1 MRLIICA
8 DDFAQSPE
16 IDAAII
22 RLIENNRLS
31 AASCM
36 VNSPHWASSAKL
48 LTAEIRQKAHIGL
61 HLDFTQ
67 FGYHYPHSVLTLLSL
82 LRCLPK
88 LAIQQS
94 IEHQL
99 NQFEA
104 ELGTQPD
111 YVDGHQH
118 VHQLPQIRQ
127 ILLSVLKQRYDKHLP
142 WIRIAK
148 PHMASGVKGLLIKVL
163 GANALA
169 REAEKM
175 GFRCSNALLGVY
187 NFSGNIHDYKK
198 RLIDWANE
206 ATQGVGTSV
215 LMCHPAVEEVQE
227 PMLAEQ
233 VVGEQDIVERMNDPI
248 YRARLN
254 EFSVLNS
261 ESFYTIFNGVKI
273 VREP

>member
-1 MRLIICA
+1 MKLIICA

-22 RLIENNRLS
+22 RLIENNRLT

-48 LTAEIRQKAHIGL
+48 LTADIRDKAHIGL
-61 HLDFTQ
+61 HLDFTL
-67 FGYHYPHSVLTLLSL
+67 FGYRYPHAVLTVLSV
-82 LRCLPK
+82 LRCLPTR
-88 LAIQQS
+88 AIKNS

-104 ELGTQPD
+104 ALGTQPD

-127 ILLSVLKQRYDKHLP
+127 VLLSVLKRRYHQQLP

-148 PHMASGVKGLLIKVL
+148 PNDESGIKGRIIKML
-163 GANALA
+163 GASALES
-169 REAEKM
+169 EAKQL
-175 GFRCSNALLGVY
+175 GFKCSSGLLGVY
-187 NFSGNIHDYKK
+187 DFSGDTHDYKN
-198 RLIDWANE
+198 RLVDWAKQ
-206 ATQGVGTSV
+206 AKKSIGTSV
-215 LMCHPAVEEVQE
+215 LMCHPAIEGVN
-227 PMLAEQ
+227 
-233 VVGEQDIVERMNDPI
+233 GHINDPI
-248 YRARLN
+248 YPARIN
-254 EFSVLNS
+254 EFKVLS
-261 ESFYTIFNGVKI
+261 SDAFGTIFNEVNI

>member
-1 MRLIICA
+1 MKLIICA

-22 RLIENNRLS
+22 RLIENNRLT

-48 LTAEIRQKAHIGL
+48 LTTDIRDKAHIGL
-61 HLDFTQ
+61 HLDFTL
-67 FGYHYPHSVLTLLSL
+67 FGYRYPHAVLTVLSV
-82 LRCLPK
+82 LRCLPTR
-88 LAIQQS
+88 AIKNS

-104 ELGTQPD
+104 ALGTQPD

-127 ILLSVLKQRYDKHLP
+127 VLLSVLKQRYHQQLP

-148 PHMASGVKGLLIKVL
+148 PDDGSGIKGRIIKML
-163 GANALA
+163 GASALE
-169 REAEKM
+169 REAKQL
-175 GFRCSNALLGVY
+175 GFKCSSELLGVY
-187 NFSGNIHDYKK
+187 DFSGDTHDYKK
-198 RLIDWANE
+198 RLVTWAKQ
-206 ATQGVGTSV
+206 AGKGIGTSV
-215 LMCHPAVEEVQE
+215 LMCHPAIESVN
-227 PMLAEQ
+227 
-233 VVGEQDIVERMNDPI
+233 GHINDPI
-248 YRARLN
+248 YPARIN
-254 EFSVLNS
+254 EFKVLS
-261 ESFYTIFNGVKI
+261 SDAFSTIFNQVNI